1 MTNTKTESNMKIL
14 LFFLD
19 KETQCDPD
27 SLLFCKLNIR
37 DLLFSIKG
45 IWSFE

>member
-1 MTNTKTESNMKIL
+1 MPKLSNTKISS
-14 LFFLD
+14 FFLD
-19 KETQCDPD
+19 KATQCDPAL
-27 SLLFCKLNIR
+27 SLFCRLNIR